1 MLNTFL
7 EKTRRNAFIPV
18 AILLLAFIVGL
29 ITKYFNVYIKYH
41 DIYVYGQFVCFILMM
56 LSLIFSVINGIEL
69 VKLRIIDKQRNDG
82 RRLLVN
88 LIPAIIL
95 CSFILYLL
103 YILGSHFGIVLG

>member
-7 EKTRRNAFIPV
+7 ERTRRNAFIPV

-29 ITKYFNVYIKYH
+29 FTKYFKYH
-41 DIYVYGQFVCFILMM
+41 DIYVYGQIVCVILTI

-69 VKLRIIDKQRNDG
+69 VKLIIVDKRRNDG
-82 RRLLVN
+82 WRLLVN

-95 CSFILYLL
+95 LFIYSVFCLL
-103 YILGSHFGIVLG
+103 SS